1 MFDDRDLLDPLGQEE
16 GTDVP
21 EAPEV
26 PGEPAEVGEE
36 EEDIE

>member
-21 EAPEV
+21 T
-26 PGEPAEVGEE
+26 EPTEGVGEE
-36 EEDIE
+36 EEEDLE